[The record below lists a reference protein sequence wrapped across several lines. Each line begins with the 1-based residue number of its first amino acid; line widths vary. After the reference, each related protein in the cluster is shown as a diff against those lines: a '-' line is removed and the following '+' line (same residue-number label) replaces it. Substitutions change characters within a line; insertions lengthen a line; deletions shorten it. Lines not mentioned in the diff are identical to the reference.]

1 MVKKTMKKKEKEAE
15 AKCGGQSD
23 ICKQLCKRKCDFKA
37 LLRKASDDDIK
48 AVVDMSASMLSKK
61 VPLNKPHVKL
71 VLQNRRA
78 LRHLVH
84 PQFSLRSKKKY
95 LIKQQGGG
103 LASALGK
110 LARVVGRALKP
121 AVTGS
126 YRPIVRSVSSSA
138 STIPGVVA
146 QAAKVTPKLST
157 RVWTGLKRVGR
168 TVTKPYRAVR
178 DYARR
183 HNRFEYAA
191 PIGATGGDVQGAAR
205 MFGKNIDTPAAEL
218 AKFAATPWP
227 TPGAG
232 ATSHYARMPSVNSS
246 MGRPSF
252 TSTPATS
259 TESLFSR

>member
-15 AKCGGQSD
+15 ARCGGQSD

-48 AVVDMSASMLSKK
+48 AVVDMSASVLSKK

-84 PQFSLRSKKKY
+84 PQFSMRSKKKY

-103 LASALGK
+103 FGSALGR

-121 AVTGS
+121 VTGS

-138 STIPGVVA
+138 STIPGMVA
-146 QAAKVTPKLST
+146 QAAKV
-157 RVWTGLKRVGR
+157 
-168 TVTKPYRAVR
+168 
-178 DYARR
+178 
-183 HNRFEYAA
+183 
-191 PIGATGGDVQGAAR
+191 
-205 MFGKNIDTPAAEL
+205 
-218 AKFAATPWP
+218 
-227 TPGAG
+227 
-232 ATSHYARMPSVNSS
+232 
-246 MGRPSF
+246 
-252 TSTPATS
+252 
-259 TESLFSR
+259 